1 MESKKGITLIAL
13 VITIIVL
20 LILAGVTIQMIVGKN
35 GIVNR
40 AINASEETTDAD
52 IEEML
57 KMGLGGLEG
66 DFIGL
71 WNEDNTLVFFDCL
84 VDDEKDLEV
93 KDGEDPKI
101 LFKINGYQVKLGK
114 KDDEEY
120 SEDAETPRKIKDC
133 QIQKLDKDK
142 NTGIG
147 SVYTFDLV
155 EESIYGLEVENFK
168 RADIDFNLTDAEH

>member
-1 MESKKGITLIAL
+1 MKSKKGITLIAL

-71 WNEDNTLVFFDCL
+71 WNEDNTLNFYDCL
-84 VDDEKDLEV
+84 VGSKDELNNNKD
-93 KDGEDPKI
+93 EDPKI
-101 LFKINGYQVKLGK
+101 LFEINGYQVKLGK
-114 KDDEEY
+114 KSTEKY
-120 SEDAETPRKIKDC
+120 SEDAEKPRKIEGC
-133 QIQKLDKDK
+133 RIQKLDKDK
-142 NTGIG
+142 KTGIG

-155 EESIYGLEVENFK
+155 EESIYGLEVEKFE
-168 RADIDFNLTDAEH
+168 RADIDFNAKDEED